1 MSILISNKIDLK
13 IHTECFKRER
23 RTPYNDQGINPRK
36 ENNCKYTC
44 TQYRNS
50 SIYKAGIRQNLIK
63 QMGEK
68 IIYKDTKKVEAFQNF
83 HIVSG
88 IRTWSISTWIK
99 SIIFLTV
106 FPNRQQS
113 RYKLLT
119 SLLYAFCPN
128 VTEHP
133 GPLQEGLEAFMSLCK
148 LFPSGLSSVPSPNQ
162 DWNPSFFLF

>member
-1 MSILISNKIDLK
+1 MEATTCLCDSFLHCQSLPGAYLLSQTQISLGWINKGSFLFLLK
-13 IHTECFKRER
+13 AEF
-23 RTPYNDQGINPRK
+23 D
-36 ENNCKYTC
+36 
-44 TQYRNS
+44 
-50 SIYKAGIRQNLIK
+50 KADG
-63 QMGEK
+63 GK
-68 IIYKDTKKVEAFQNF
+68 IIYKDTKRVEAFQNF
-83 HIVSG
+83 RIVSG

-99 SIIFLTV
+99 SMIFLTV

-113 RYKLLT
+113 RYKMLT